1 MHAILERFRFVRLRE
16 KNILLIMLGILAIIA
31 AKSNAR
37 PVDWSTLKSSDPALI
52 IRVAALLR

>member
-31 AKSNAR
+31 KIKRQACGLVNIE
-37 PVDWSTLKSSDPALI
+37 VQ
-52 IRVAALLR
+52 